1 MNESLYQNENRRQ
14 TLDLSS
20 VVGNLL
26 RRALQDD
33 DLQTCLEQACVE
45 LVACGVPVGRAH
57 IALNTLHPLF
67 RAVSYTW
74 YREQPTTERYYPH
87 APAPGNW
94 VASPFYFMIEHGLT
108 ELRRHLSGNEQLL
121 DFTVLEEIAA
131 EGFTD
136 YRAYAHPFGH
146 FDGTTK
152 NPEGLAG
159 SWATS
164 TPGGFTQ
171 TRLNALREVEIALA
185 VASKIHME
193 STRTK
198 NILNTYLGADAGRQV
213 SKGRI
218 QRGDVE
224 SVNAVIWYSDMRGS
238 TDRAARLSGKE
249 FLDDIN
255 DYFSCTAGAVMENG
269 GEVLRFIGDAVLA
282 IFPARNIEEE
292 SEAFFRIV
300 RALKDANRKLAN
312 TNIERLNAG
321 KDELAYGVA
330 VHFGEVLY
338 GNIGAP
344 ARLEFSVV
352 GEAANEV
359 ARLEG
364 MTKKLGFA
372 TLLSESVARRV
383 DLPTIDLGQHE
394 IAGSD
399 AMLQVYGVEDRSLDA
414 KSAVTTAENLPD
426 IKSI

>member
-1 MNESLYQNENRRQ
+1 MEEARQ
-14 TLDLSS
+14 TLDLSAIVS
-20 VVGNLL
+20 NLL
-26 RRALQDD
+26 RRALQNV

-74 YREQPTTERYYPH
+74 YREQPTSERYYPH
-87 APAPGNW
+87 APETSGNW
-94 VASPFYFMIEHGLT
+94 EESPFYFMLENGLT
-108 ELRRHLSGNEQLL
+108 ELRRHLAGDEKML
-121 DFTVLEEIAA
+121 DFPVLEEISA

-136 YRAYAHPFGH
+136 YRAYAQPFN
-146 FDGTTK
+146 DLEK
-152 NPEGLAG
+152 MRESPEGLAG

-164 TPGGFTQ
+164 ATGGFTQ
-171 TRLNALREVEIALA
+171 ARLNALREIEIALA

-193 STRTK
+193 STRTD

-213 SKGRI
+213 RKGRI
-218 QRGDVE
+218 RRGDVE

-238 TDRAARLSGKE
+238 TERASRVSGKE

-255 DYFSCTAGAVMENG
+255 DYFSCTAGAVMEHG

-282 IFPARNIEEE
+282 IFPARNATEEAD
-292 SEAFFRIV
+292 AFARVV
-300 RALKDANRKLAN
+300 RALKEAHNKLVQVN
-312 TNIERLNAG
+312 SSRVEAG
-321 KDELAYGVA
+321 KDELSYGVA

-364 MTKKLGFA
+364 MTKQLGVS
-372 TLLSESVARRV
+372 TLLSETVASRV
-383 DLPTIDLGQHE
+383 DLPSVDLGHHE

-399 AMLQVYGVEDRSLDA
+399 RVLRVYGVR
-414 KSAVTTAENLPD
+414 NLQET
-426 IKSI
+426 K